1 MFAVWLCLLRGGPK
15 LLSKLAQAVASCMR
29 IAILKNCR
37 PALDALLHSLT
48 ASDSPIAPARPL
60 LAPQMRFI
68 FDTTGDHAMSAVV
81 VFQLRPTPCLSTVI
95 APVNSAS

>member
-1 MFAVWLCLLRGGPK
+1 MSSVLICITRGGPK

-29 IAILKNCR
+29 IAILKKCR

-48 ASDSPIAPARPL
+48 TSDSPIAPARPL

-68 FDTTGDHAMSAVV
+68 FDTTGNHGMRSVG
-81 VFQLRPTPCLSTVI
+81 C
-95 APVNSAS
+95 